1 MSNTVDDFNR
11 PIIGDEPVYARL
23 SGGVLHCMV
32 RATDEDT
39 FNSVAQMVGLL
50 VHQNAGTDAVVDE
63 EGNVI
68 TPAVPPSGPLVP
80 TQGNTVT
87 RIGPQ
92 VLTPG
97 TYDDEGNE
105 LTPPVLDNR
114 YHCNFWLGPETTA
127 RGEWI
132 NWIEQWMANGTL
144 AEQNKS
150 EVALKYEGIELIDP
164 STIGTP
170 SNVLL

>member
-1 MSNTVDDFNR
+1 MTTDDYGR
-11 PIIGDEPVYARL
+11 PIINDEPVYAKL
-23 SGGVLHCMV
+23 SGGILHCMV

-39 FNSVAQMVGLL
+39 FNTAAKMVGLL
-50 VHQNAGTDAVVDE
+50 VHQDQGSDAVVDE

-87 RIGPQ
+87 YIGPQ
-92 VLTPG
+92 VLTPA

-105 LTPPVLDNR
+105 LTPAVMDNR
-114 YHCNFWLGPETTA
+114 FHVNFWLGTEATE
-127 RGEWI
+127 RGDWI

-144 AEQNKS
+144 AEQNRS
-150 EVALKYEGIELIDP
+150 EVALEYQGVEVIDP
-164 STIGTP
+164 ASIQSP